1 MNKIENHEL
10 SNRIK
15 KVQELLYTLQADACV
30 ITSSVNQFYL
40 TNRVF
45 DGYLYIQ
52 ADGDSQMFVRRPAG
66 LENVQYIRKPEQIPD
81 FISRLPKVVLME
93 TGVMPYSTA
102 LRLQKA
108 LGMPEIIDVS
118 DKMREIRS
126 VKSDFELVQLRAT
139 AKLQSEVYRNIPS
152 LYRPGM
158 TDIEFQ
164 IELEYLMRQKG
175 SIGISRAYG
184 ERMEI
189 FMGSVL
195 AGDNA
200 DAASPY
206 DFATGGG
213 GLSNILPIGAS
224 GVTLKEGMTVMFDMA
239 GNYNP
244 YQSDMTRTFGIG
256 KIPEIA
262 HRAHQVSIELN
273 HWLEQNVKPGTTCA
287 EIYDH
292 SLKVAIKNG
301 LESNFM
307 GYTQQVKFV
316 GHGLG
321 LEINEPPV
329 LTPRSKEVLQKNM
342 AFAFEPKFIFPEIGG
357 VGIENTFIVTD
368 SGLEK
373 ITICEEDI
381 IKL

>member
-1 MNKIENHEL
+1 MENHEL
-10 SNRIK
+10 LNRIK
-15 KVQELLYTLQADACV
+15 KVQQLLHELNADACV
-30 ITSSVNQFYL
+30 IASSVNQYYL

-52 ADGDSQMFVRRPAG
+52 AEGEPHMFVRRPAG
-66 LENVQYIRKPEQIPD
+66 LESVQYIRKPEQIPD
-81 FISRLPKVVLME
+81 FISQLPKVVLLE
-93 TGVMPYSTA
+93 TGVMPYSTT

-108 LGMPEIIDVS
+108 LGMPEIVDVS
-118 DKMREIRS
+118 AKMREIRS
-126 VKSDFELVQLRAT
+126 VKSDFELQQLRAS
-139 AKLQSEVYRNIPS
+139 AKLQSEVYKQIPS

-164 IELEYLMRQKG
+164 VEVERVMRMNG
-175 SIGISRAYG
+175 SLGIFRAYG

-200 DAASPY
+200 DATSPY

-213 GLSNILPIGAS
+213 GLSKILPIGAS
-224 GVTLKEGMTVMFDMA
+224 GVELKEGMSVMFDMA
-239 GNYNP
+239 GNYTP
-244 YQSDMTRTFGIG
+244 YQSDMTRTFAIG

-262 HRAHQVSIELN
+262 YRAHQVSIELN
-273 HWLEQNVKPGTTCA
+273 QWLEQNAKPGTTCA
-287 EIYDH
+287 EIYDY
-292 SLKVAIKNG
+292 SLKTAVENG
-301 LESNFM
+301 LEENFM

-357 VGIENTFIVTD
+357 VGVENTFVVTD

-373 ITICEEDI
+373 ITICEEKI
-381 IKL
+381 ITL